1 MRRIVL
7 LCFLIFCVC
16 GCASIYQDTNTVMSE
31 GFNHVYKEYTVAV
44 TSEPSGA
51 KIDWNG
57 QYIGTT
63 PLSRV
68 LNDRR
73 GMCAPAVIT
82 AHAVAGC
89 PRCKTISIP
98 GTGQIPREIH
108 FDLTK

>member
-1 MRRIVL
+1 MGRVL
-7 LCFLIFCVC
+7 LFCCLVLGVC
-16 GCASIYQDTNTVMSE
+16 GCASIYQDTNTVMPE
-31 GFNHVYKEYTVAV
+31 GFNRVYKEYTVSV

-51 KIDWNG
+51 RIDWNG

-73 GMCAPAVIT
+73 GMAAPAVIT

-98 GTGQIPREIH
+98 GTEEIPREIH